1 VNVCGSTL
9 VVMNEY
15 EILVTHLIINGYSVI
30 AGEMEYIA
38 HEDEYEKEM
47 T

>member
-1 VNVCGSTL
+1 MCVEVRWSSW
-9 VVMNEY
+9 MNMKY
-15 EILVTHLIINGYSVI
+15 KVTHLIINGYSVI
-30 AGEMEYIA
+30 TGEMECIA